1 MRSAP
6 LLLPLLLLCGLA
18 AAQTAPTSATV
29 TGRVTDPATRPLS
42 FATAVLLHLPDS
54 TIAASLATTEQGSY
68 TFGSVQPG
76 RYCVKVLMMS
86 YQPARSAAFAV
97 AAGQPVTV
105 PPLRLA
111 AAATA
116 LGEVVVAGLPPRLEQ
131 RADRTVI
138 NVARLNTAGTNALE
152 VLQQAPGI
160 RLDKDENIVYR
171 GSTGINVLIDGKL
184 TYMSGEVLKNY
195 LKSLPASAISQIE
208 LLPNPPA
215 SMDAAGT
222 AGVLNIKLRR
232 NQLPGLSGTANVG
245 GGYGRFEK
253 SWAGTNLAYNVGKV
267 RLYARLDGG
276 RYNSFN
282 RLTMRRLIRDT
293 LFSQENYWR
302 PLTYTGNYA
311 AGADLALNAH
321 HSLGFGLRGSGD
333 QTTALSTANSVTTDE
348 AGRFIGRRQLFNP
361 QDGHGSSRALNLNY
375 RWAIDSTGRELGADA
390 DFVRYASAQDQQ
402 FRNLAF
408 RQENEGS
415 GQDAGQLRSTN
426 SSETSIRAVKIDY
439 AHPFAGTRWRAETGA
454 KTSWVTSRSAIQF
467 DQLAGQQ
474 WLLDTLRTNSFQY
487 DEHISAGYVTLSTT
501 LGKLELKGGLR
512 GELTQST
519 GNSPTTGQR
528 VARRYF
534 QLFPSAFAAYKIDDN
549 NQLSASVSRRITRPG
564 YQDLNPFLRYTDFY
578 TAHRGNPFL
587 APSLSQSL
595 VANYIHKDF
604 QVLSLSYLRETNAMN
619 EVVTQNDQTKV
630 STTMPRN
637 LGRASTLT
645 LSSGGHTKLTDWWG
659 MDNELGGSYNVV
671 STELE
676 GQRIRLARFG
686 WSASSNHTFTLPRQ
700 YKLLL
705 GGYYNSPSVQG
716 LFYTRSAGQ
725 LNLGLKKQLWAEK
738 ASLSLRVSDVF
749 ATNRFRSDLRYNNVN
764 QTWTNQWESR
774 RVTLTFTT
782 KLGSGKTRSQRSAGS
797 QDEEGRVG
805 R

>member
-1 MRSAP
+1 MRSAT
-6 LLLPLLLLCGLA
+6 LLLSLLLLSGLA
-18 AAQTAPTSATV
+18 TAQTTATV
-29 TGRVTDPATRPLS
+29 TGRVTDAETQPLP
-42 FATAVLLHLPDS
+42 FATAVLLQLPDS
-54 TIAASLATTEQGSY
+54 AVAASLATTEQGSY
-68 TFGSVQPG
+68 TFEAVKPG
-76 RYCVKVLMMS
+76 RYCVKALMMS

-97 AAGQPVTV
+97 VAGQSVTV
-105 PPLRLA
+105 PAFRLA
-111 AAATA
+111 PATTT
-116 LGEVVVAGLPPRLEQ
+116 LGEVQVTGLPPRLEQ
-131 RADRTVI
+131 RADRTII
-138 NVARLNTAGTNALE
+138 NVARLNTAGSNALE

-195 LKSLPASAISQIE
+195 LKSLPASAISQLE

-222 AGVLNIKLRR
+222 AGVLNIRLKR
-232 NQLPGLSGTANVG
+232 NQLPGLSGTFNVG

-267 RLYARLDGG
+267 RLYARLNGG

-302 PLTYTGNYA
+302 PLTYSGNYA
-311 AGADLALNAH
+311 AGADVALNAR
-321 HSLGFGLRGSGD
+321 HSLGLGLRGAAD
-333 QTTALSTANSVTTDE
+333 QTTALSTATSVTTDP
-348 AGRFIGRRQLFNP
+348 AGRFVERRQLFNP
-361 QDGHGSSRALNLNY
+361 QDGHGASQALNLNY
-375 RWAIDSTGRELGADA
+375 RWAIDSTGRELSANADL
-390 DFVRYASAQDQQ
+390 VRYTSAQDQQ

-408 RQENEGS
+408 RLENES
-415 GQDAGQLRSTN
+415 AGQDAGQLRSAN
-426 SSETSIRAVKIDY
+426 SSETTIRAAKIDY
-439 AHPFAGTRWRAETGA
+439 VHPFAGTKWRAEAGA
-454 KTSWVTSRSAIQF
+454 KTSWVTSHSAIQF
-467 DQLAGQQ
+467 DQLNGQQ

-487 DEHISAGYVTLSTT
+487 DEHISAGYFTLSTT

-528 VARRYF
+528 VARHYF

-595 VANYIHKDF
+595 VFNYIHKDF

-619 EVVTQNDQTKV
+619 DVVSQNDQTKV

-637 LGRASTLT
+637 LGRATTLT
-645 LSSGGHTKLTDWWG
+645 LSSGGHTTLTDWWG

-671 STELE
+671 TTELE
-676 GQRIRLARFG
+676 GQHVRLARFG
-686 WSASSNHTFTLPRQ
+686 WSASSDHTFKLPREYQ
-700 YKLLL
+700 VLV
-705 GGYYNSPSVQG
+705 GGYYSSPSVMG
-716 LFYTRSAGQ
+716 LFYTRSSGQ
-725 LNLGLKKQLWAEK
+725 VNLGLKKQLWAEK
-738 ASLSLRVSDVF
+738 ASLSLRLSDVF

-774 RVTLTFTT
+774 RVTLTFTC
-782 KLGSGKTRSQRSAGS
+782 KLGNGKTRSQRNAGS
-797 QDEEGRVG
+797 QEEEGRVG